1 MEITV
6 QDDVDPCKI
15 TITGEIDLDKSS
27 EVRAKIMEHLDAGKN
42 IDFNLSGVTYIDS
55 SGISCLIEGTQQAA
69 KKNLT
74 FTVDS
79 PSDEVMKVIEL
90 AFLDKIL
97 KIKKA

>member
-1 MEITV
+1 M
-6 QDDVDPCKI
+6 QKKNDLFFHKKI
-15 TITGEIDLDKSS
+15 LIYGLG
-27 EVRAKIMEHLDAGKN
+27 A
-42 IDFNLSGVTYIDS
+42 